1 MDAITPTYRHVQ
13 VRVPASTANLGSG
26 FDIFGMALEIYN
38 TFSLRL
44 TTESQW
50 SVTVPTTLT
59 MPANRDNLVFQSA
72 CRLFKE
78 VGFDPQGLH
87 LELDINIPLARGL
100 GSSSSAIIGGLVA
113 ANAMVGF
120 PCDRKALLDMA
131 IEIEG
136 HPDNVTPALIGG
148 MTLSYKTG
156 QTHRYLN
163 LPCPSELNIVLAIP
177 DFQLGTAQ
185 ARSILPPHITRSDAI
200 FNGSRTALLVAAL
213 YEKRYDWLATAM
225 EDHIHQ
231 PYRASL
237 VPGMTE
243 AIAAGYRANALGVAL
258 SGAGPTL
265 IALVQHDAKAV
276 GAVLQ
281 ETFRQHG
288 VSCNIRTVQ
297 PDIDGAVVVDSTF
310 HRI

>member
-1 MDAITPTYRHVQ
+1 MATIHPVYRQVQ

-26 FDIFGMALEIYN
+26 FDIFGMALDIYN

-50 SVTVPTTLT
+50 SVSLPAALT
-59 MPANRDNLVFQSA
+59 MPTNRDNLVLQSA

-78 VGFDPQGLH
+78 VGFVPQGLH
-87 LELDINIPLARGL
+87 LELEIDVPLARGL

-113 ANAMVGF
+113 ANSMVGS
-120 PCDRKALLDMA
+120 PCDRDTLLEMA

-148 MTLSYKTG
+148 LTLSYKTG
-156 QTHRYLN
+156 DTHRYLN
-163 LPCPSELNIVLAIP
+163 LPCPSDLRIVLAIP

-185 ARSILPPHITRSDAI
+185 ARSILPPRITHHDAV
-200 FNGSRTALLVAAL
+200 FNSSRTALLVAAM

-225 EDHIHQ
+225 EDHLHQ
-231 PYRASL
+231 AYRAPL
-237 VPGMTE
+237 VPGMTA
-243 AIAAGYRANALGVAL
+243 AIAAGYKANALGVAL

-265 IALVQHDAKAV
+265 IAFVQHDADAV

-281 ETFRQHG
+281 EAFRQHG
-288 VSCNIRTVQ
+288 VSCDIRTVQ
-297 PDIDGAVVVDSTF
+297 PDTHGVVVVSSTP
-310 HRI
+310 